1 MAGKKPVSLV
11 GVRPDQLLNHY
22 SQQRGFHIGVLSDD
36 LLTIVLYAA
45 GGLVDSTVMGNASSD
60 GFPHTAFTRD
70 SIKRVLAC
78 RLVNSKW
85 RALSARPVVASALL
99 GASNSYLSLM
109 MDYAKFLRDKV
120 SRGVALANPD
130 TAFLVRLYENGLNGG
145 LLAAPANTTAMQATV
160 AYHNH
165 LFRNGC
171 KTPGLVVCLPSQV
184 SMWSRAFQC
193 ESADGAPH
201 RYCKPVIYNGS
212 LERRAG
218 LIRESAAGGTVFIAT
233 FSIVMQ
239 ELELDSDDDDNDEQG
254 SDPMII
260 LNVRTL
266 LVDERRDDGL
276 LLGRTL
282 LRRFKANLHKNASA
296 THVELRPAP
305 LPSEFSEILN
315 LSGWPCSD
323 VRWGESPDGTLTSML
338 EAADRFSFG
347 DETSARWGI
356 ETFATTL
363 LCKVVGCHYQVAQ
376 P

>member
-22 SQQRGFHIGVLSDD
+22 SQQCGFHIGVLSDD

-60 GFPHTAFTRD
+60 GFTRD

-85 RALSARPVVASALL
+85 LALSARPVVASALL
-99 GASNSYLSLM
+99 GASKSYLIKRM
-109 MDYAKFLRDKV
+109 EYAKFLRDKV
-120 SRGVALANPD
+120 RRGRSRDTIANPD
-130 TAFLVRLYENGLNGG
+130 TAFLVRLLEEGVNGG
-145 LLAAPANTTAMQATV
+145 LLAAPANTTAMQAAV
-160 AYHNH
+160 AYHDH
-165 LFRNGC
+165 LFRNGWNA
-171 KTPGLVVCLPSQV
+171 PGLVVCLPSQV
-184 SMWSRAFQC
+184 SMWSLAFQC
-193 ESADGAPH
+193 ESADGAAH
-201 RYCKPVIYNGS
+201 RYCKPVIYTGS
-212 LERRAG
+212 SERRAG

-239 ELELDSDDDDNDEQG
+239 ELELDTDDDDDDDEQG

-260 LNVRTL
+260 LNARTL

-276 LLGRTL
+276 LLGQML
-282 LRRFKANLHKNASA
+282 LRRLQAKNSSA
-296 THVELRPAP
+296 TLVELRPAP

-315 LSGWPCSD
+315 LSGCL
-323 VRWGESPDGTLTSML
+323 VGGILGESPDGTLTSML

-347 DETSARWGI
+347 DETIARWGI

-363 LCKVVGCHYQVAQ
+363 LGKVCGCYYQVAQ

>member
-1 MAGKKPVSLV
+1 M
-11 GVRPDQLLNHY
+11 
-22 SQQRGFHIGVLSDD
+22 
-36 LLTIVLYAA
+36 
-45 GGLVDSTVMGNASSD
+45 
-60 GFPHTAFTRD
+60 
-70 SIKRVLAC
+70 
-78 RLVNSKW
+78 
-85 RALSARPVVASALL
+85 
-99 GASNSYLSLM
+99 
-109 MDYAKFLRDKV
+109 
-120 SRGVALANPD
+120 
-130 TAFLVRLYENGLNGG
+130 NGG
-145 LLAAPANTTAMQATV
+145 LLAAPANTTAMQAAV
-160 AYHNH
+160 AYHDH
-165 LFRNGC
+165 LFRNGWNA
-171 KTPGLVVCLPSQV
+171 PGLVVCLPSQV
-184 SMWSRAFQC
+184 SMWSLAFQC
-193 ESADGAPH
+193 ESADGAAH
-201 RYCKPVIYNGS
+201 RYCKPVIYTGS
-212 LERRAG
+212 SERRAG

-239 ELELDSDDDDNDEQG
+239 ELELDTDDDDDDDEQG

-282 LRRFKANLHKNASA
+282 LRRLRASKANLHKNASA

-323 VRWGESPDGTLTSML
+323 GAVRWGESPDGTLTSML

>member
-85 RALSARPVVASALL
+85 RALSARPVVASAVL
-99 GASNSYLSLM
+99 GASKSYLSNM
-109 MDYAKFLRDKV
+109 IHYAKFLRDKV
-120 SRGVALANPD
+120 SRGVVLANPD

-145 LLAAPANTTAMQATV
+145 LLAAPANTTAMQAVV

-184 SMWSRAFQC
+184 SMWSRAFLC
-193 ESADGAPH
+193 ESADGAAH
-201 RYCKPVIYNGS
+201 RYCKPVIYTGS

-239 ELELDSDDDDNDEQG
+239 ELELDTDDDDDDDEQG
-254 SDPMII
+254 SAPMLI
-260 LNVRTL
+260 LNARTL

-282 LRRFKANLHKNASA
+282 LRRLRAKNSSA
-296 THVELRPAP
+296 TLVELRPAP

-315 LSGWPCSD
+315 LSGGWSGC
-323 VRWGESPDGTLTSML
+323 ESPDVLL

-347 DETSARWGI
+347 DETIARWGI

-363 LCKVVGCHYQVAQ
+363 LGKVCGCYYQVAQ